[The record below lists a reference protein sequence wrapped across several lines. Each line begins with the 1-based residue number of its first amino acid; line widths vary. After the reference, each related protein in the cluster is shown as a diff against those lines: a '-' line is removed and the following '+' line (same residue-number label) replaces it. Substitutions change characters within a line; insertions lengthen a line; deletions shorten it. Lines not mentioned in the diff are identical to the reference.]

1 MDVICRKYKVCA
13 MLSTQRWTSVDEL
26 ASLSR
31 RKQGFESPRE
41 RQSLFVHSDFPS
53 VFDALPKPDGVVWA
67 ILFAMCP
74 SSLITAS
81 SASAA

>member
-1 MDVICRKYKVCA
+1 MDEICRKYKVYA

-41 RQSLFVHSDFPS
+41 RQ
-53 VFDALPKPDGVVWA
+53 
-67 ILFAMCP
+67 ICP
-74 SSLITAS
+74 
-81 SASAA
+81 